1 MKRNK
6 VALLLAVAMLVSV
19 CAVSAMAGEETKP
32 PILIAPAPSGALSE
46 AERAAQEVL
55 ITPDAVGTVSF
66 GNIDSRMRQNNLTIL
81 TLQQSVDTLE
91 DIDYAEMKEE
101 VRKNLNLMAE
111 QNWAM
116 RRMSAYEPVGS
127 MLAISSAEQQYSSL
141 KQTFEDLKDGSL
153 QEENAGLIRQL
164 RNGQDQLVMAG
175 ETTFI
180 ALKGMEVKE
189 AGLERQLGALNRT
202 VEEMTLRHELGQ
214 ISALQ
219 LSQIKAGQTALA
231 SGLETLR
238 MNIGAYKTQL
248 ELLLGAELTGEIL
261 LGALPEVT
269 EEQLE
274 QMDLEKDLASAKS
287 RSYELYAAAETL
299 ADAKKEYEDA
309 ADEYNENEKKAEFRN
324 AKRVWQSAQYTYNDT
339 VQNYELRFRTLFAQV
354 GDYRQAWEAAKDS
367 LAFQQQNLAA
377 AELKCQQGT
386 LSQNALLDA
395 KDSVRE
401 AEEAVETAANN
412 LFSAYNSYRWA
423 VECGILN

>member
-6 VALLLAVAMLVSV
+6 VALLLAVAMLASL

-32 PILIAPAPSGALSE
+32 PLLIAPAPSGLSPE
-46 AERAAQEVL
+46 VESVVQETI

-66 GNIDSRMRQNNLTIL
+66 GNVGSRMRQNNLTIL
-81 TLQQSVDTLE
+81 TLQQSVDSLE
-91 DIDYAEMKEE
+91 DIDYEEMKED
-101 VRKNLNLMAE
+101 VRENLNLMAA
-111 QNWAM
+111 QSWGM
-116 RRMSAYEPVGS
+116 HQMSAYEPIGS
-127 MLAISSAEQQYSSL
+127 MMALSSVEQQYSSL

-164 RNGQDQLVMAG
+164 QNGQDQLVLAG

-180 ALKGMEVKE
+180 ALKGLEVKE

-202 VEEMTLRHELGQ
+202 VEEMTLRHEMGQ
-214 ISALQ
+214 ISELQ
-219 LSQIKAGQTALA
+219 LSQIKTGQTSLA

-238 MNIGAYKTQL
+238 MNIATYKTQL
-248 ELLLGAELTGEIL
+248 ELLLGAELTGEIV
-261 LGALPEVT
+261 LGQLPDVT
-269 EEQLE
+269 GEQLD
-274 QMDLEKDLASAKS
+274 QMDLEKDLASAMEQ
-287 RSYELYAAAETL
+287 SYELYAAAETL
-299 ADAKKEYEDA
+299 ADAKETYEDA
-309 ADEYNENEKKAEFRN
+309 ADKYNENEKKAEFRN

-339 VQNYELRFRTLFAQV
+339 VQNYELRFRTLYAQV
-354 GDYRQAWEAAKDS
+354 GDYRQALEAAKTS

-386 LSQNALLDA
+386 ISQNALLDA

-401 AEEAVETAANN
+401 AEETVQTAANN

-423 VECGILN
+423 VDYGILN